1 MNVSVRVLACVRA
14 CARAC
19 NRTRTHKQCSS
30 SGLRGGAEADGDDLD
45 PPPARFSLNF
55 PLLGFQSKYKQQF
68 AGKAVRK
75 RRRCGVWQYLFHYN
89 GWGSRYDEW
98 LEEDLLCPAAQAPEA
113 RRAGG
118 EGSHD
123 EMSGKLAACAGA
135 PSEVSSSGGPK
146 AVGAHGVLNGVS
158 VGLEVNKSQLSRED
172 RKMMQQLEL
181 FKKMEAERTDKAAN
195 ARARLDRK
203 DSSSSEDE
211 TSEDEEVTEATPKP
225 KFALEE
231 LVLAKYGSQFYLGKP
246 YEVERKVNGWRYL
259 IHYTGWGARYDNYVY
274 EKDMHVDNA
283 ETRARLADKLNVP
296 KIARKIRR
304 DEGEGTG
311 GGAVAKKHKNSEGSK
326 EGDDKSRHKSSH
338 AKGASMW
345 DAVTPEVKSELTR
358 EERKLQAEMAR
369 ITKLEAK
376 ANAEA
381 AAVRRVQ
388 GVREEGSVGKEKLA
402 PGPTETVCVE
412 KHTTATASTATAL
425 STPGASTSP
434 GDWPVS
440 AYMLRKGVNDSWNS
454 FQAANRGKQVSVA
467 EWKAKRQQ
475 LHDRWEELI
484 AKAGPKERMRLL
496 HGC

>member
-1 MNVSVRVLACVRA
+1 M
-14 CARAC
+14 
-19 NRTRTHKQCSS
+19 
-30 SGLRGGAEADGDDLD
+30 DGDDLD

-68 AGKAVRK
+68 AGKAVKK

-98 LEEDLLCPAAQAPEA
+98 LEEDLLCPAAPAPGA

-123 EMSGKLAACAGA
+123 EMSGKLAACAGG
-135 PSEVSSSGGPK
+135 PSEVSSSGGHK
-146 AVGAHGVLNGVS
+146 AEGVHGVLNEVS
-158 VGLEVNKSQLSRED
+158 TGLEVNRSQLSRED

-181 FKKMEAERTDKAAN
+181 FQKMEAERTDKAAN
-195 ARARLDRK
+195 ARARLHRK

-246 YEVERKVNGWRYL
+246 YELERKVNGWRYL

-296 KIARKIRR
+296 KSARKNRR
-304 DEGEGTG
+304 DEGEGMG
-311 GGAVAKKHKNSEGSK
+311 GGAVAKKHKNSEGGK

-369 ITKLEAK
+369 ITKLEAQ

-381 AAVRRVQ
+381 AAVRH
-388 GVREEGSVGKEKLA
+388 E
-402 PGPTETVCVE
+402 CVE
-412 KHTTATASTATAL
+412 KQKTATACTTATAL
-425 STPGASTSP
+425 STPGASPSLV
-434 GDWPVS
+434 DWPVS

-467 EWKAKRQQ
+467 DWKAKRQQ
-475 LHDRWEELI
+475 LHDAWEDLI